1 TSPAPAGGA
10 VVTLQGS
17 MEGQVIVPASV
28 TVPAG
33 SLSASFTTTPAPET
47 PFPRWVYIGAD
58 YGTTGG
64 SMARVLE
71 IDPGAGG
78 PPTLLAIGPAGQDLI
93 GGNPGRGSVALV
105 IPAPAGGAVVNL
117 TTDNPSVLHVPTSV
131 AIGQGN
137 SAVSFTIGTS
147 AVSGLPTGGNVTAS
161 AGGVTK
167 SIFVTVHPD
176 PNAPP
181 LLQSLSISPT
191 SVTGG
196 TSATGTVFFS
206 APAPSG
212 GMSVTLSTSNA
223 GVARAPG
230 IVNVPAGQT
239 SASFNLTTFA
249 VSADTSATITAFL
262 DSARTATINV
272 TRGAPPAP
280 SPTPVAPPPTP
291 APSATPVPALAA
303 PSQLTPAADARFAP
317 GTNVTF
323 DWSDVNGAA
332 SYTIQV
338 STQDT
343 FPSSIVNQNV
353 TASQFSTSTLPTSTM
368 WWRVRANDASGKAG
382 AWSAARRFELKN

>member
-1 TSPAPAGGA
+1 
-10 VVTLQGS
+10 
-17 MEGQVIVPASV
+17 
-28 TVPAG
+28 
-33 SLSASFTTTPAPET
+33 
-47 PFPRWVYIGAD
+47 
-58 YGTTGG
+58 
-64 SMARVLE
+64 MARILE

-249 VSADTSATITAFL
+249 VSADTSATITASL

-272 TRGAPPAP
+272 TRGAPPTP
-280 SPTPVAPPPTP
+280 SPTPVPPPPTP
-291 APSATPVPALAA
+291 APSATPAPALAA

-323 DWSDVNGAA
+323 DWSDVNGEA